1 MLIPPEF
8 SQTEKE
14 QPLPSVMTLKL
25 GSWATKAYSYPIF
38 SATWFRYR
46 ALSFMFPM
54 AILTFA
60 LSVIFYVMINESIL
74 MLLILDVVLLWF
86 SVFTLLL
93 LGRYLAVRVCKQN
106 WSKRKERIGVVVA
119 LILGMLISYGIMII
133 STSLDPTSKA
143 KSLDKNKTQQVSQ
156 GASIGTASSASASSA
171 ASVSITARPAT
182 LASASS
188 PSMSSNQ
195 ATNQATNQ
203 GSNQGANG
211 DGSAAELRIGVTGLD
226 EASQVEQIINFVLI
240 ILIWIWWGGFFDFLS
255 YVRQGRMMQ
264 EMRVQEQL
272 NRYKRERNEAEM
284 RLSVLASQVE
294 PHFLFNTLSGVRA
307 AMLSDPQRGIA
318 IIDHLVEYLRL
329 TIPKMRHEGQ
339 GVESVL
345 SLQLDAVRAYL
356 NVIMMRIPR
365 LSFEVDAPT
374 ELLNKKVPPLMLIS
388 LVENAVK
395 HGIEPKKGLVHIKVT
410 AQTLQVDHQEKLQLS
425 VIDNGVGF
433 GGTSSGSGIGLSNI
447 RERLKQLYGEHAS
460 LNLSMRDEGGIQA
473 CLILPM
479 RSDVEDV

>member
-54 AILTFA
+54 AILTFV

-74 MLLILDVVLLWF
+74 MLLILNVALLWF

-93 LGRYLAVRVCKQN
+93 LGRYLAVRVCKKN
-106 WSKRKERIGVVVA
+106 WSKRKELIGVVVA

-143 KSLDKNKTQQVSQ
+143 KSLDKNKTHQVSQ
-156 GASIGTASSASASSA
+156 GASIRTASTASASSA

-195 ATNQATNQ
+195 ATNQ
-203 GSNQGANG
+203 GSNQGSNG
-211 DGSAAELRIGVTGLD
+211 DGSATELPIGVTGLD

-240 ILIWIWWGGFFDFLS
+240 ILIWIWWGGLFDFLS

-284 RLSVLASQVE
+284 RLSVLDSQVE

-356 NVIMMRIPR
+356 NVIKMRIPR

-410 AQTLQVDHQEKLQLS
+410 AQTLQANQQEKLQLS

-479 RSDVEDV
+479 RGDVEDV